1 MVKRGESKTNTYYI
15 SGFPCSDELY
25 HHGVKGQKWG
35 LRRYQNLDGTLT
47 TLGKIHY
54 GSKNAVKGAAKVAGK
69 AIKRAAKRA
78 TLKIKSKHPW
88 MLSDEELK
96 EYTDRL
102 VRENNYKR
110 LSEEEKKNSVSRGR
124 KIAGEVL
131 STFGTK
137 ILSAAGNVVADNIK
151 ARNDKRLAYEKNK
164 YEQKIKRQNE
174 EREKRRRDRENSNKL
189 SYQLANRTLAKMK
202 IDGPKS
208 YTNDQLRRRIERIDL
223 YRKLE
228 DPTISISNKKKK
240 GK

>member
-69 AIKRAAKRA
+69 AIGRAAKRA

-96 EYTDRL
+96 AYTDRL
-102 VRENNYKR
+102 ARENEYKR
-110 LSEEEKKNSVSRGR
+110 LSEEARKKSTSRGR
-124 KIAGEVL
+124 KVAGEIL
-131 STFGTK
+131 SVFGTK
-137 ILSAAGNVVADNIK
+137 ILSTAGNIVSDNIK
-151 ARNDKRLAYEKNK
+151 AKNDRRLAYKRNE
-164 YEQKIKRQNE
+164 YEQKLKRRNE
-174 EREKRRRDRENSNKL
+174 EREKIRKDLENSKKM

-208 YTNDQLRRRIERIDL
+208 YTNEQLRKRIERIDL

-240 GK
+240 